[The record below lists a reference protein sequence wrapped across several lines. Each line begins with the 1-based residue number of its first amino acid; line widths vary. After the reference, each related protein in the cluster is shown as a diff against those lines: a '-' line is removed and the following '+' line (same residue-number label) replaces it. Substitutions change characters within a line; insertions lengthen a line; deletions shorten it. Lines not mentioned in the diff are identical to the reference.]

1 MKYITC
7 IGLAVGMGFT
17 VFTAAQSGATVAD
30 YCAAYA
36 RDFADHVEK
45 QNAQWQHR
53 YDNADA
59 SCQLRFTSDEK
70 PVVKIKPKA
79 KQVLAKIPTAP
90 VVTAVPEPK
99 PKPEAEPQQA
109 AKAAPK
115 LLQGSPEWTAYC
127 KKKYVSFNE
136 AKGSYL
142 SKTGIERKCLVT
154 AD

>member
-1 MKYITC
+1 MV
-7 IGLAVGMGFT
+7 L
-17 VFTAAQSGATVAD
+17 TATHSEATVAD

-45 QNAQWQHR
+45 QNPQWQHR
-53 YDNADA
+53 YDNAEA
-59 SCQLRFTSDEK
+59 SCTLRFTTDEK
-70 PVVKIKPKA
+70 PVVKTKQKT
-79 KQVLAKIPTAP
+79 KQVGDKKPATPK
-90 VVTAVPEPK
+90 VVVATEPETK
-99 PKPEAEPQQA
+99 PEPQQL

-115 LLQGSPEWTAYC
+115 LLQGSPEWTDYC

-136 AKGSYL
+136 AKGTYL

>member
-1 MKYITC
+1 MTKFRTKFFVM
-7 IGLAVGMGFT
+7 LSVT
-17 VFTAAQSGATVAD
+17 LLSSSQSYATVAD

-45 QNAQWQHR
+45 QNPQWQHR
-53 YDNADA
+53 YDNAEA

-70 PVVKIKPKA
+70 PAPKTPQVSTKKPATAVTANQKPK
-79 KQVLAKIPTAP
+79 
-90 VVTAVPEPK
+90 PK
-99 PKPEAEPQQA
+99 PKPEAAAQQI
-109 AKAAPK
+109 AKAIPK
-115 LLQGSPEWTAYC
+115 LLEGSPEWTAYC

-136 AKGSYL
+136 AKGTYL